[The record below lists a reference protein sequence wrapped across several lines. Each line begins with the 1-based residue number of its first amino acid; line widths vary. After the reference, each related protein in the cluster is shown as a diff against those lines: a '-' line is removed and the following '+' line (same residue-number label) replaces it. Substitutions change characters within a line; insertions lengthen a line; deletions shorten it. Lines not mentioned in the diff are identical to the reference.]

1 MFEDCHGKRDS
12 SLTESN
18 LSIRNPPMQNK
29 IVAQCRCCLWFW
41 LATFAPVPAA
51 DAAEPYRPEHGGI
64 VLERLPWRAVADDV
78 RQLDRLRKAAAA
90 QPGDVGSAVALARHA
105 FLLAMAH
112 GDPRWAGMG
121 EAALK
126 PWWDQADAPVDV
138 LFLRALL
145 KQYRHEFD
153 AALVD
158 LGKAGAA
165 DPTRADIRSWRVAIR
180 LVKADIAGAR
190 GDCEEMKRTGNPQDV
205 RECRAWIDGVS
216 GNAQRAYDEFK
227 KLLVENRDA
236 SAGNR
241 RWLHLQLAE
250 NAVRLGSPGDAEV
263 GFRAAYEIAGPDH
276 ASLIG
281 LTDFLLDQGRYQ
293 EVESLLGPQYQSDSA
308 LLRRAIARKKR
319 NDGRWRDDAS
329 QLGERYKAARMR
341 AESLRE
347 NDEARLM
354 LDLHERPAEALA
366 LAQSNWRF
374 QREAADARVLL
385 EAAIAAR
392 QPKAAEPALKWLE
405 ETGIQDPRLIHLARL
420 LKAPG

>member
-1 MFEDCHGKRDS
+1 M
-12 SLTESN
+12 TESN
-18 LSIRNPPMQNK
+18 ASIRNKPMQNK
-29 IVAQCRCCLWFW
+29 IVAQCCLWIW
-41 LATFAPVPAA
+41 LATLAPIPAA
-51 DAAEPYRPEHGGI
+51 GAAEPYRPAEDSI
-64 VLERLPWRAVADDV
+64 VLERLPWRAGGDDG
-78 RQLDRLRKAAAA
+78 RQLDKLRKALATR
-90 QPGDVGSAVALARHA
+90 PGDVASAVALARHA
-105 FLLAMAH
+105 FLLALAH

-126 PWWDQADAPVDV
+126 PWWDKDDAPVDA
-138 LFLRALL
+138 LYFRALL

-158 LGKAGAA
+158 LEKAAVA
-165 DPTRADIRSWRVAIR
+165 DPTRAEIWSWRVAIR

-190 GDCEEMKRTGNPQDV
+190 RDCEEMQRGGNLRDL

-216 GNAQRAYDEFK
+216 GNALRAYDAFS
-227 KLLVENRDA
+227 KLVLETRDA
-236 SAGNR
+236 SAGSR

-250 NAVRLGSPGDAEV
+250 NALRLGRVGDAEAN
-263 GFRAAYEIAGPDH
+263 FRAAHDIAGPDH

-281 LTDFLLDQGRYQ
+281 LADFLLDQGRFQ

-319 NDGRWRDDAS
+319 NDGRWREDAL

-347 NDEARLM
+347 SDEARLM
-354 LDLHERPAEALA
+354 LDLYERPAEALA

-374 QREAADARVLL
+374 QREAVDARILL
-385 EAAIAAR
+385 ESAIAAK
-392 QPKAAEPALKWLE
+392 QPKAAAPVLKWLD
-405 ETGIQDPRLIHLARL
+405 ETRIQEPRLIQLARPL
-420 LKAPG
+420 RAPG